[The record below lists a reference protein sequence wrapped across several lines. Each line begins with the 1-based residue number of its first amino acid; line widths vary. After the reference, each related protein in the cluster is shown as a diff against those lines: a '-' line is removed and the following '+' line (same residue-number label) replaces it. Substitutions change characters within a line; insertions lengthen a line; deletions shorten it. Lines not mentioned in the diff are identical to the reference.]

1 MYVLY
6 NLMYAFYTY
15 VYICIFHFLSYEII
29 HFDYLLDYKMTKL
42 SRMGENISIYNFN
55 LLYV

>member
-1 MYVLY
+1 MYIPFL
-6 NLMYAFYTY
+6 
-15 VYICIFHFLSYEII
+15 LSYEII